1 MIGAVARKLFG
12 SANERRIRSYQ
23 PRVDAINAMEAELA
37 ALTDDA
43 LKARTAAFKK
53 QVADGTSLDDLLV
66 PAFATCREAA
76 KRTLGQRHFDMQLIG
91 GMILHEGKIAE
102 MKTGEGKTLV
112 ATLPVYLNALSGR
125 GVHVVTVNDYLA
137 KRDAEWMGQI
147 YNFLGLTVG
156 NIVHGLDDEQR
167 KKAYDCDVTYGTNNE
182 LGFDYLRDNMK
193 YRMEDMVQRGHI
205 YAIVDEVDS
214 ILIDEARTPLIIS
227 GPLDDRSEFYNTIDS
242 YIPLLDKTDYEV
254 DEKQRTVT
262 LTEAG
267 MEKLEQRLRAAGEL
281 KGESLY
287 DVENVSVVHHVNQA
301 LRAHKLFQRDKDY
314 IVRNGE
320 VVIIDEF
327 TGRMMPGRRYSEGL
341 HQALEAKEHQPIQP
355 ENQTLASIT
364 FQNYFRMYEKLS
376 GMTGTALTEA
386 DEFMDIY
393 DLEVL
398 EVPTNMPLVR
408 LDDDDEV
415 YRTAKEKYRS
425 IITLIEDCKLR
436 GQPVL
441 VGTTSIEKSEQLA
454 EMLREAGWEAH
465 DFTDPN
471 AFAALYSGDD
481 GATKTKVFAILNA
494 RYHEQEA
501 FIVSQAGVPGAITIA
516 TNMAGRGTD
525 IQLGGN
531 ADMRIR
537 QEITDIEDPR
547 EREKSPRAD
556 EIRKQIARLKEKAL
570 AAGGLFVLGT
580 ERHESRRIDNQ
591 LRGRSGRQGDP
602 GHSKFFL
609 SLEDDLMRIFGSDKL
624 DGMLTKLGLKE
635 NEAIVHPWINK
646 ALEKAQQKVEARNF
660 DIRKNLLKYDD
671 VMNDQRKVIFEQRLD
686 LMRDEAVDETIAD
699 MRHSVIDEL
708 VAKHIPANAYAEQW
722 DVAGLDQA
730 LREVLTLELPV
741 QGLGQR
747 GRHRRRGNARAHR
760 APRRRVDG
768 GQGGQMDPRRHALCR
783 EIDFAA
789 DARPSLARASGHARA
804 PAPGDRPARLRPARS
819 AQRIQGGGLQPV
831 RGDDGAFARGGHRPA
846 HARGDRAASRRP
858 RRPRSFPTWKPTRS
872 IRRPARTK
880 WRWPRRRWRRR
891 WPATATARK
900 SSAIRTTPR
909 AGARS
914 AATKC
919 ARAAPA
925 RNTSTATASSPI
937 GNFAAPRKVLMH
949 PRWGTGGAR
958 SSRSRR
964 ARARHHQWPPSRRQ
978 SRTRQKFLGRLY
990 RPNYRSPVAR
1000 SDGIMRI
1007 FEVETPYGQFQ
1018 FDGVDPKMPARTQ
1031 AVASSK
1037 VPVRGLHHGGGRWRR
1052 LRRPHHQSATPSA
1065 ARWAASPNVRSLGAG
1080 APTPRHRDHVDSLWR
1095 QRCAAQLA
1103 VELGVDPY
1111 SDFPP
1116 LAES

>member
-23 PRVDAINAMEAELA
+23 PRVAEINALEKELE
-37 ALTDDA
+37 ALTDEA
-43 LKARTAAFKK
+43 LRARTDEFKK
-53 QVADGTSLDDLLV
+53 QVADGASLDDILV
-66 PAFATCREAA
+66 PAFATVREAA
-76 KRTLGQRHFDMQLIG
+76 KRTISQRHFDVQLIG

-112 ATLPVYLNALSGR
+112 ATLAVYLNALSTR

-147 YNFLGLTVG
+147 YNFLGLSVG
-156 NIVHGLDDEQR
+156 VIVHGLDDEQR

-193 YRMEDMVQRGHI
+193 YRLEDMVQRGHI
-205 YAIVDEVDS
+205 FAIVDEVDS

-242 YIPLLDKTDYEV
+242 YIPALDKTDYEV

-267 MEKLEQRLRAAGEL
+267 MEKLEQRLRAAGQL

-364 FQNYFRMYEKLS
+364 FQNYFRMYEKLA

-386 DEFMDIY
+386 DEFLDIY
-393 DLEVL
+393 NLDVL

-408 LDDDDEV
+408 IDDDDEV

-425 IITLIEDCKLR
+425 IITLIEDCKQR

-454 EMLREAGWEAH
+454 DMLREAGWEAH

-481 GATKTKVFAILNA
+481 GASKTKVFAILNA

-501 FIVSQAGVPGAITIA
+501 YIVAQAGVPGAITIA

-537 QEITDIEDPR
+537 QEITDITDWAERDKDPR
-547 EREKSPRAD
+547 AAAIRE
-556 EIRKQIARLKEKAL
+556 QVARLKQKAL

-624 DGMLTKLGLKE
+624 DGMLQKLGLKE

-660 DIRKNLLKYDD
+660 DIRKNLLKFDN
-671 VMNDQRKVIFEQRLD
+671 VMNDQRTVIFKERLD
-686 LMRDEAVDETIAD
+686 LMRDEAVDETVAG
-699 MRHSVIDEL
+699 MRHSVVEDL

-722 DVAGLDQA
+722 DIAGLDQA
-730 LREVLTLELPV
+730 LRDVLTLDLPV
-741 QGLGQR
+741 KDWAKEEGIADEEVRDRIERRADEHMAGKVAKWGPDVMRYVEKSILLQTLDHLWREHLVMLEHLRQVVGLRGYGQR
-747 GRHRRRGNARAHR
+747 
-760 APRRRVDG
+760 
-768 GQGGQMDPRRHALCR
+768 DPLNEYKA
-783 EIDFAA
+783 EAF
-789 DARPSLARASGHARA
+789 SLFEAMM
-804 PAPGDRPARLRPARS
+804 ARLREAVTGQLMRVEIVQQQPAEEPP
-819 AQRIQGGGLQPV
+819 QQLPYME
-831 RGDDGAFARGGHRPA
+831 A
-846 HARGDRAASRRP
+846 HKVD
-858 RRPRSFPTWKPTRS
+858 
-872 IRRPARTK
+872 
-880 WRWPRRRWRRR
+880 
-891 WPATATARK
+891 PAT
-900 SSAIRTTPR
+900 
-909 AGARS
+909 GEDEM
-914 AATKC
+914 
-919 ARAAPA
+919 APA
-925 RNTSTATASSPI
+925 LAPMLVGNGNGAQSGAQAERNPKDPASW
-937 GNFAAPRKVLMH
+937 GKVGRNE
-949 PRWGTGGAR
+949 PCPCGSGK
-958 SSRSRR
+958 
-964 ARARHHQWPPSRRQ
+964 
-978 SRTRQKFLGRLY
+978 KF
-990 RPNYRSPVAR
+990 
-1000 SDGIMRI
+1000 
-1007 FEVETPYGQFQ
+1007 
-1018 FDGVDPKMPARTQ
+1018 K
-1031 AVASSK
+1031 
-1037 VPVRGLHHGGGRWRR
+1037 HCHGKY
-1052 LRRPHHQSATPSA
+1052 A
-1065 ARWAASPNVRSLGAG
+1065 
-1080 APTPRHRDHVDSLWR
+1080 
-1095 QRCAAQLA
+1095 
-1103 VELGVDPY
+1103 
-1111 SDFPP
+1111 
-1116 LAES
+1116 